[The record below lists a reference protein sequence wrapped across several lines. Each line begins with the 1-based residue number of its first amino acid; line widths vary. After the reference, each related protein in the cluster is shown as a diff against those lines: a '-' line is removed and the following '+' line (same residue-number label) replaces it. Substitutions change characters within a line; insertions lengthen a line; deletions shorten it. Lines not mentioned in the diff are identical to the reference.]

1 MINKVILIGNIGT
14 DLDTRTFSNNNK
26 VMSFSLA
33 TSEKWKGKDGQ
44 QQERTQW
51 HKISIFNE
59 NLINVLDSYA
69 GKGTKIY
76 LEGKLQTR
84 KYQDS
89 SGSDRYVTEVV
100 LERYNGVIQ
109 LLSKSSSD
117 GQPKMSPNRKV
128 VDEYP
133 LDDEIPF

>member
-109 LLSKSSSD
+109 LLSKSTSD

>member
-51 HKISIFNE
+51 NKISVFND

-89 SGSDRYVTEVV
+89 SGADRYVTEVV

>member
-1 MINKVILIGNIGT
+1 MINKVVLIGNNGT

-109 LLSKSSSD
+109 LLSKSSSE

>member
-51 HKISIFNE
+51 HKISVFNE
-59 NLINVLDSYA
+59 NLINVLTSYA

-89 SGSDRYVTEVV
+89 SGADRYVTEVV

>member
-1 MINKVILIGNIGT
+1 VINKVILIGNIGT
-14 DLDTRTFSNNNK
+14 ELDTRTFSNNNK

-89 SGSDRYVTEVV
+89 SGADRYVTEVV

-109 LLSKSSSD
+109 LLSKSSSE

>member
-89 SGSDRYVTEVV
+89 SGADRYVTEVV

>member
-51 HKISIFNE
+51 HKISVFNE

-109 LLSKSSSD
+109 LLSKSSSE

-128 VDEYP
+128 VEEYP

>member
-1 MINKVILIGNIGT
+1 VINKVILIGNIGT

-89 SGSDRYVTEVV
+89 SGADRYVTEVV

>member
-1 MINKVILIGNIGT
+1 VINKVILIGNIGT

>member
-1 MINKVILIGNIGT
+1 VINKVILIGNIGT

-51 HKISIFNE
+51 HKISVFNE

-109 LLSKSSSD
+109 LLSKSSSE

>member
-14 DLDTRTFSNNNK
+14 ELDTRTFSNNNK

-89 SGSDRYVTEVV
+89 SGADRYVTEVV

-109 LLSKSSSD
+109 LLSKSSSE

>member
-59 NLINVLDSYA
+59 NLINLLDSYA

-89 SGSDRYVTEVV
+89 SGADRYVTEVV

>member
-1 MINKVILIGNIGT
+1 VINKVILIGNIGT

-51 HKISIFNE
+51 HKISVFNE

>member
-109 LLSKSSSD
+109 LLSKSSSE

>member
-51 HKISIFNE
+51 HKISVFNE

-69 GKGTKIY
+69 VKGTKIY

>member
-51 HKISIFNE
+51 HKISVFNE

-109 LLSKSSSD
+109 LLSKSSSE

>member
-109 LLSKSSSD
+109 LLTKSSSD

>member
-51 HKISIFNE
+51 HKISVFNE

-89 SGSDRYVTEVV
+89 SGADRYVTEVV

>member
-59 NLINVLDSYA
+59 NLINLLDSYA

-117 GQPKMSPNRKV
+117 GQPKMSPPRKL

>member
-51 HKISIFNE
+51 HKISVFNE

-89 SGSDRYVTEVV
+89 SGADRYVTEVV

-117 GQPKMSPNRKV
+117 DQPKMSPNRKV

>member
-1 MINKVILIGNIGT
+1 VINKVILIGNIGT

-51 HKISIFNE
+51 HKISVFNE

-89 SGSDRYVTEVV
+89 SGADRYVTEVV

-117 GQPKMSPNRKV
+117 DQPKMSPNRKV

>member
-51 HKISIFNE
+51 HKISVFNE

>member
-109 LLSKSSSD
+109 LLSKSSSE

-128 VDEYP
+128 VEEYP

>member
-1 MINKVILIGNIGT
+1 MLNKVILIGNIGT

-51 HKISIFNE
+51 HKISVFNE

>member
-1 MINKVILIGNIGT
+1 VINKVILIGNIGT

-59 NLINVLDSYA
+59 NLINLLDSYA

>member
-1 MINKVILIGNIGT
+1 VINKVILIGNIGT

-51 HKISIFNE
+51 HKISVFNE

-109 LLSKSSSD
+109 LLSKSSSE

-128 VDEYP
+128 VEEYP